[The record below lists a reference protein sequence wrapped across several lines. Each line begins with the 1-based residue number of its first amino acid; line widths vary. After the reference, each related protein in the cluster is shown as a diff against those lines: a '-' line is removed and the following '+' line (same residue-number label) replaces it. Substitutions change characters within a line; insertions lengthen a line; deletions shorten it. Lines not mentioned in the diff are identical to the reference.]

1 MGKMR
6 PMLAGLLLGTLL
18 GCATQ
23 EDQEPYV
30 TDNLNAATTMQQVS
44 YTVQPGDT
52 LDSIARSRNCSPALL
67 VSINNLEGQPI
78 KPGDIL
84 QVPAH

>member
-1 MGKMR
+1 MFGV
-6 PMLAGLLLGTLL
+6 LA

-44 YTVQPGDT
+44 YTVQQGDT
-52 LDSIARSRNCSPALL
+52 LASIARSRNCSVALL
-67 VSINNLEGQPI
+67 KSINDIQGPL

-84 QVPAH
+84 QVPPH

>member
-1 MGKMR
+1 MRKML
-6 PMLAGLLLGTLL
+6 PILAGAALVVA

-44 YTVQPGDT
+44 YTVKPGDT
-52 LDSIARSRNCSPALL
+52 LQSIAKAHACSPALL
-67 VSINNLEGQPI
+67 ESINDIEGPL

-84 QVPAH
+84 QVPPH